1 MSRSSTGGAAEKEVP
16 SWSADPLIGKV
27 IDGRYRIEDV
37 LGTGGVGVVY
47 RAEHLKL
54 QRRVAI
60 KVLHEKLGNID
71 ELRRRFEREGQALS
85 ALSHP
90 NVVSVNDYGISDGMP
105 YLVMELLTGRTLADL
120 IDDDGPPEIEL
131 AMEIQRQ
138 ILRGLA
144 FAHEKGIVHRDLK
157 AANVFLQALPDA
169 PHHVKILD
177 FGLAKIFTTEQ
188 GEADP
193 TLTKSG
199 TILGTPAYMSPEQAT
214 GSSVDVRADVYS
226 AGVLFY
232 EILTGRYPYEA
243 PTRAEML
250 RAHLLEPMPD
260 AEAARAGLILTPELR
275 AFLEKSMQKER
286 QDRFDNAGVML
297 EALDALPSP
306 PATFNPLAASGEV
319 QGRMNVNSDAPTM
332 VPTEEVSQSETVAN
346 DEVDVRRLIRF
357 GAIGIGIVLLL
368 IAAVLVFWPP
378 EGDEDA
384 GGGTDQTPEAPTAEG
399 EDVEEEEEEEVIVPG
414 EEEDLSDLD
423 ELAPEDL
430 ALEVNPEETALEGE
444 EEEPVSGLDFGAEW
458 PRARDPFRRPLPRA
472 LLRYHRKVR
481 RGRRLTNRN
490 RRSIYQIQRAL
501 PDDPRPSLVLAH
513 HFVDIVYFTDALER
527 YGQAMEIDPSARG
540 DRRMLPDLIR
550 MAQSPA
556 VADAAGDLIVRIYGP
571 EAIGPVEEAMA
582 EQSNPVRV
590 GMLTQLRSRL
600 PSSRGGE

>member
-1 MSRSSTGGAAEKEVP
+1 MSRSSTGGAAEREVP

-90 NVVSVNDYGISDGMP
+90 NVVSVNDYGINDGMP

-120 IDDDGPPEIEL
+120 IDDDGPPEIDL
-131 AMEIQRQ
+131 AVKIQRQ

-157 AANVFLQALPDA
+157 AANVFLQELPDA

-214 GSSVDVRADVYS
+214 GSSVDERADVYS

-250 RAHLLEPMPD
+250 RAHLLEPTPD
-260 AEAARAGLILTPELR
+260 PEAARAGLILTPELR
-275 AFLEKSMQKER
+275 AFLEKAMQKER
-286 QDRFDNAGVML
+286 QDRFESAGVML
-297 EALDALPSP
+297 EALDVLPSP
-306 PATFNPLAASGEV
+306 PATFDPHAGSGEV
-319 QGRMNVNSDAPTM
+319 YARADINSDAPTM
-332 VPTEEVSQSETVAN
+332 VPTDEITASQPVAEGGA
-346 DEVDVRRLIRF
+346 DIGRLIRF
-357 GAIGIGIVLLL
+357 GAIGLGVLLL
-368 IAAVLVFWPP
+368 IAAAILIFWPAEEP
-378 EGDEDA
+378 EPEPDPPELANADEEDE
-384 GGGTDQTPEAPTAEG
+384 GAELG
-399 EDVEEEEEEEVIVPG
+399 QEGDVEEAGDEQVDSTLVVDDPQLDEEEEAEDEPPPLVPIG
-414 EEEDLSDLD
+414 EEW
-423 ELAPEDL
+423 PE
-430 ALEVNPEETALEGE
+430 
-444 EEEPVSGLDFGAEW
+444 
-458 PRARDPFRRPLPRA
+458 ARDPFSRGVPRG
-472 LLRYHRKVR
+472 LLRYQRKVR
-481 RGRRLTNRN
+481 RGRRLTNRD
-490 RRSIYQIQRAL
+490 RRSIYHIQRAL

-513 HFVDIVYFTDALER
+513 HFVDIVYFTDALEK
-527 YGQAMEIDPSARG
+527 YGQAMEIDPAARG

-556 VADAAGDLIVRIYGP
+556 VSEQASDLIVRVYGP
-571 EAIGPVEEAMA
+571 EAIGPVEAAMA
-582 EQSNPVRV
+582 EQTDPVRI

-600 PSSRGGE
+600 PSSRGSE

>member
-1 MSRSSTGGAAEKEVP
+1 MSRSSTGGAAESDSP

-60 KVLHEKLGNID
+60 KVLHDKLGLID

-105 YLVMELLTGRTLADL
+105 YLVMELLNGRTLADL
-120 IDDDGPPEIEL
+120 IDDDGPPDIET
-131 AMEIQRQ
+131 AMQIQRQ

-157 AANVFLQALPDA
+157 AANVFLQELPDA

-188 GEADP
+188 GDADP

-214 GSSVDVRADVYS
+214 GSNVDERADVYS

-232 EILTGRYPYEA
+232 EILTGRYPFEA

-250 RAHLLEPMPD
+250 RAHLLEPVPD
-260 AEAARAGLILTPELR
+260 PEAGRAGLSLTPELR
-275 AFLEKSMQKER
+275 AFLDKAMQKER
-286 QDRFDNAGVML
+286 QDRWSSAGEML
-297 EALDALPSP
+297 DALDALPSP
-306 PATFNPLAASGEV
+306 PASFDPHAGSGEIV
-319 QGRMNVNSDAPTM
+319 REQAPIRSDAPTM
-332 VPTEEVSQSETVAN
+332 TVGQTDAGTKRSF
-346 DEVDVRRLIRF
+346 DVNRVIRL
-357 GAIGIGIVLLL
+357 GAIGLGVLLL
-368 IAAVLVFWPP
+368 ALAVALVIWPSEPAPEAGAESVSSDFEATGSSPQSSENGENPDLVPDDVEPVEDLVDDPDELVTTDDEGVAETAAV
-378 EGDEDA
+378 DA
-384 GGGTDQTPEAPTAEG
+384 GLGGLGTLRDAWPE
-399 EDVEEEEEEEVIVPG
+399 
-414 EEEDLSDLD
+414 
-423 ELAPEDL
+423 
-430 ALEVNPEETALEGE
+430 
-444 EEEPVSGLDFGAEW
+444 
-458 PRARDPFRRPLPRA
+458 ARDPFRRGVPRS
-472 LLRYHRKVR
+472 LVRYHRKVQ
-481 RGRRLTNRN
+481 RGRRLSTRE
-490 RRSIYQIQRAL
+490 RRSLFQIQRAV
-501 PDDPRPSLVLAH
+501 PDDPRPTLVLAH
-513 HFVDIVYFTDALER
+513 HFMDIVYFSDALER
-527 YGQAMEIDPSARG
+527 YRQAVTIDPSARG

-556 VADAAGDLIVRIYGP
+556 VATRAADLIVQVYGP
-571 EAIGPVEEAMA
+571 EAVDAVERAMRR
-582 EQSNPVRV
+582 EQDPVRV
-590 GMLTQLRSRL
+590 GMLTSLRSRL
-600 PSSRGGE
+600 PSSGE

>member
-1 MSRSSTGGAAEKEVP
+1 MIAAMSRSSTGGAAEADS

-47 RAEHLKL
+47 QAEHLKL

-120 IDDDGPPEIEL
+120 IDDDGCPEIDL
-131 AMEIQRQ
+131 AMKIQRQ

-157 AANVFLQALPDA
+157 AANVFLQELPDA

-177 FGLAKIFTTEQ
+177 FGLAKVFSTEQ
-188 GEADP
+188 GSADP

-214 GSSVDVRADVYS
+214 GSSVDERADVYS

-232 EILTGRYPYEA
+232 EILTGRYPFEA

-250 RAHLLEPMPD
+250 RAHLLEPLPD
-260 AEAARAGLILTPELR
+260 PEAARAGLILTPELR
-275 AFLEKSMQKER
+275 DFLAKAMQKER
-286 QDRFDNAGVML
+286 QDRMMNAGEML
-297 EALDALPSP
+297 AALDRLPSP
-306 PATFNPLAASGEV
+306 PATFDPHAGSGEIV
-319 QGRMNVNSDAPTM
+319 RGDTARSDAPT
-332 VPTEEVSQSETVAN
+332 VATASETAGRAAGSGHPL
-346 DEVDVRRLIRF
+346 RRWIRL
-357 GAIGIGIVLLL
+357 AAIVLGVVLL
-368 IAAVLVFWPP
+368 GLAAALILEP
-378 EGDEDA
+378 E
-384 GGGTDQTPEAPTAEG
+384 DQTPEPVGDSPPQNVVVPDETTG
-399 EDVEEEEEEEVIVPG
+399 DVVPPDEEEVDVGPDLVEPDAPIDEPAIDAGGALEDLVSPGAMG
-414 EEEDLSDLD
+414 EE
-423 ELAPEDL
+423 
-430 ALEVNPEETALEGE
+430 
-444 EEEPVSGLDFGAEW
+444 W
-458 PRARDPFRRPLPRA
+458 PAARNPFRRGVPRS

-481 RGRRLTNRN
+481 RGRRLTPRE
-490 RRSIYQIQRAL
+490 RRAVNQIQRTI
-501 PDDPRPSLVLAH
+501 PEDPRPSLVLAH
-513 HFVDIVYFTDALER
+513 NFVEITYFSDALAR
-527 YGQAMEIDPSARG
+527 YEQAMAIDPSARG

-556 VADAAGDLIVRIYGP
+556 VSERSSNLIVRVYGP
-571 EAIGPVEEAMA
+571 EAIRAVERAIR
-582 EQSNPVRV
+582 EQSDPVRV
-590 GMLTQLRSRL
+590 GMLSNLRSRL
-600 PSSRGGE
+600 PASRGGE